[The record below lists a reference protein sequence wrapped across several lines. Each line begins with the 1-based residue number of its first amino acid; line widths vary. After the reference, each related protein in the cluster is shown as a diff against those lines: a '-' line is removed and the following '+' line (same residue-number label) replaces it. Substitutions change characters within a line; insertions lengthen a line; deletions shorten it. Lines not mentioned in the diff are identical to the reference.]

1 MPMTGTWLTVL
12 PPLFAIALAFALR
25 QVLVALFAGLWLG
38 AWLVQGGGF
47 DGMWRGLLDTLAV
60 HLRAA
65 LADDS
70 HAAIIVFSLMIGGL
84 VGIISRNGG
93 MPGIVRHVT
102 RFASTPRRG
111 QLATAGLGCA
121 IFVDD
126 YANTLIV
133 GNTMRPV
140 TDSLRVSREKLA
152 YLVDSTAAPV
162 AALALITTW
171 IGLQIGLIG
180 DAVARIDGYDEPAYS
195 VLLNSLLYSF
205 YPWLALLFVFAV
217 ALSGRDFGPMR
228 AAERTAAE
236 RGNAVASD
244 QPEGGADVDLSG
256 AGTNAE
262 PAARARNAVIPIMVL
277 VVVTF
282 AGLWVTGRS
291 EAGADASLRDVIGS
305 ADPYVALLWSSLLA
319 VLTAIVLTV
328 AQRLMS
334 LANAL
339 EAWLTGVHAVLPAML
354 ILLLAWALAAVC
366 VELDTAGYLAATLGD
381 AIHPGL
387 LPTLVFAIAALTAF
401 ATGTSWGTMGMLMPL
416 VLPLAWS
423 MLAAHGLAGTEAGMP
438 VLYAAVAAV
447 LAGAVWGDHCSPLSD
462 TTILSSMACGCDHL
476 AHVRTQLPYALL
488 VGAVAIVA
496 GLLPVGF
503 GWPWWACFGGA
514 AVVLL
519 AALRL
524 LGRRV
529 HEGAPLSVDVASPTG
544 MPARNTHR

>member
-1 MPMTGTWLTVL
+1 MTGTWLTVL

-47 DGMWRGLLDTLAV
+47 DGLWRGLLDTLAV

-244 QPEGGADVDLSG
+244 QPEGGADVDRSG

-262 PAARARNAVIPIMVL
+262 PAARARNAVIPIIVL

-291 EAGADASLRDVIGS
+291 AAGADASLRDVIGS

-488 VGAVAIVA
+488 VGAVAIFA

-503 GWPWWACFGGA
+503 GWPWWAGLGGA

-529 HEGAPLSVDVASPTG
+529 HEGAPLSIDAAGPTG

>member
-1 MPMTGTWLTVL
+1 MTGTWLTVL

-47 DGMWRGLLDTLAV
+47 DGLWRGLLDTLAV

-529 HEGAPLSVDVASPTG
+529 HEGAPLSVDVAGPTG